1 MTSIHLPT
9 SPTIRVTMVL
19 MVALCSFPFLFGQP
33 LDSASRAR
41 KAKEFF
47 ISGTTLQ
54 IQGNRH
60 AEAVIDFQQSLRF
73 DSSVVTLTAMARSYR
88 ELKKLDLALETVS
101 LALERDKTSRDA
113 WELLAEIEIMR
124 GRYDEGLVAY
134 ERILDLQ
141 PTKRQLYTL
150 ARLYEPRNAKRAI
163 EVYEQIVAKAPD
175 VMMYMRLSELYDR
188 TKNPK
193 ERLRVLQLAAKLAPK
208 DPQIAAEQCEMYVD
222 QAQFE
227 ELRGLLKSWDG
238 RLMEQEQATDVWLVA
253 LSRILEDSLVV
264 GLYSSEVATV
274 VDLAQTTLPSAW
286 PVMIVAGTVSMAI
299 QDSARAAQCFATATT
314 ATQIIP
320 EGYLEI
326 GRVYAMKD
334 MSQRALEF
342 LSIGRVKFPT
352 DIRFPIIISSLHMD
366 QGNDRQ
372 AINELEAA
380 TILDSTVADVWVQLG
395 MLYDRSKRLLDSDQ
409 AYERALS
416 LEPANALANNN
427 YAYSLSLRRIELDRA
442 KNMAFTAVNADK
454 ANAAFLDTYAWILYQ
469 QEDYEGARTYIL
481 KAIQFGGNATHYE
494 HYGMILKAIGER
506 TAAVKAFER
515 SLELDPS
522 RSWVRDELEALTK

>member
-1 MTSIHLPT
+1 
-9 SPTIRVTMVL
+9 
-19 MVALCSFPFLFGQP
+19 
-33 LDSASRAR
+33 
-41 KAKEFF
+41 
-47 ISGTTLQ
+47 
-54 IQGNRH
+54 
-60 AEAVIDFQQSLRF
+60 
-73 DSSVVTLTAMARSYR
+73 
-88 ELKKLDLALETVS
+88 
-101 LALERDKTSRDA
+101 
-113 WELLAEIEIMR
+113 
-124 GRYDEGLVAY
+124 
-134 ERILDLQ
+134 
-141 PTKRQLYTL
+141 
-150 ARLYEPRNAKRAI
+150 
-163 EVYEQIVAKAPD
+163 
-175 VMMYMRLSELYDR
+175 
-188 TKNPK
+188 
-193 ERLRVLQLAAKLAPK
+193 VLQLAAKLAPK

-227 ELRGLLKSWDG
+227 ELRGLLKTWDG

-264 GLYSSEVATV
+264 GLYSSEVTTII
-274 VDLAQTTLPSAW
+274 DLAQTTLPSAW
-286 PVMIVAGTVSMAI
+286 PVMIVAGTVSMAV
-299 QDSARAAQCFATATT
+299 QDTARAATCFTTVTSTA
-314 ATQIIP
+314 QVIP

-334 MSQRALEF
+334 MPKRALEF
-342 LSIGRVKFPT
+342 LSIGRVVFPT
-352 DIRFPIIISSLHMD
+352 DIRFPIIISSLYMD

-395 MLYDRSKRLLDSDQ
+395 MLYDRSKRLLESDQ
-409 AYERALS
+409 AYERALA

-481 KAIQFGGNATHYE
+481 KAIQYGGNATHYE

-506 TAAVKAFER
+506 NASIKAFER